1 MDITYNMNVRYSV
14 DVAVVGAGLAGLVAA
29 RDLVRAGHDVVVL
42 EARER
47 VGGRTLN
54 GELPGGAAIELGG
67 QWVGPGQ
74 DRVLA
79 LIGEFGLTTFPT
91 HHQGRRVAELTGR
104 RVEYTGRVPRIGALA
119 LADLGRAQLA
129 LDRAARRIPL
139 EAPWTAPGARELDA
153 QTFAAWMR
161 ARTRTKSGRAMVRL
175 VTEAIFSA
183 EPEEISALWALYYF
197 GSGGGFDAL
206 TEVRGGAQQDRVAGG
221 SQRVALAVAAELGD
235 RVRQAEPVTD
245 ITWDDDQVV
254 LRTPGTETRARRAIV
269 AVPPPLAGRIRY
281 SPGLPGDRDQLTQRM
296 PMGRV
301 IKVHLVYGAP
311 FWREDGYSG
320 EANSDVR
327 ALGTVLDSTPQGEGG
342 PGVLTGFFEGAH
354 ADAVARL
361 SVAERRG
368 RAVDDLT
375 AYFGP
380 VARYAIDYIKLDW
393 AAEEWSRGCYGAF
406 AAPGTLTR
414 FGPALRAPVGPL
426 HWAGT
431 ETAVRWAGYM
441 DGAVESGHR
450 AAAEVAK
457 ALGDDQIA

>member
-1 MDITYNMNVRYSV
+1 MNVRYSV

-29 RDLVRAGHDVVVL
+29 RDLVAAGHDVVVL

-47 VGGRTLN
+47 VGGRTFN
-54 GELPGGAAIELGG
+54 GELPGGAPIELGG

-74 DRVLA
+74 DRMLA
-79 LIGEFGLTTFPT
+79 LMGELGLGTFPT
-91 HHQGRRVAELTGR
+91 FQEGRRVAEVAGR
-104 RVEYTGRVPRIGALA
+104 WLEYTGRVPRIGTLA
-119 LADLGRAQLA
+119 LADLGRLRLA

-139 EAPWTAPGARELDA
+139 EAPWTAPDAHELDGR
-153 QTFAAWMR
+153 TFADWTR
-161 ARTRTKSGRAMVRL
+161 AHTRTRSARAMVRL

-183 EPEEISALWALYYF
+183 EPEELSALWALYYF
-197 GSGGGFDAL
+197 GAGGGFDSL
-206 TEVRGGAQQDRVAGG
+206 TEVRGGAQQDRVEGG

-235 RVRQAEPVTD
+235 RVRQAHPVTD
-245 ITWDDDQVV
+245 ITWEADQVV
-254 LRTPGTETRARRAIV
+254 LRTPAAEFRARRAVV
-269 AVPPPLAGRIRY
+269 AVPPPLAARIRY

-301 IKVHLVYGAP
+301 IKVHLVYGEP
-311 FWREDGYSG
+311 FWRADGYTG

-327 ALGTVLDSTPQGEGG
+327 PLGTVLDSTPGDGG

-354 ADAVARL
+354 ADAMARL

-380 VARYAIDYIKLDW
+380 IARYAIDYLELDW

-414 FGPALRAPVGPL
+414 FGPALRTPVGPL

-457 ALGDDQIA
+457 ALNGGGTEG